1 MATDEFKIDLTVDT
15 KQAEKS
21 IDKVDKK
28 LKDSTKNSPDY
39 KPDIDTS
46 KVETKLDKLKKSVG
60 GFSLDSILGGLS
72 AGGGFAIAT
81 KGFDLLSGA
90 VTGAFNSYKEFDSA
104 IQNIATLGVVD
115 DLDGLKNVLNE
126 VSKTTVDDASVLAA
140 ATYQALSAGVKGSN
154 EELGKFAQTASKVA
168 TAGGSDA
175 ETAVDALT
183 TVMNSF
189 KISTDEADTVS
200 DQFFGTIKAGKTT
213 FPELAGSL
221 SNVSSIAATAGIK
234 FGEIGGSIAQ
244 LTSLGVPTSV
254 ATNQLKVSIEKLLN
268 PTADGIKAFKAM
280 GLSVADVAQKLKQPV
295 AEGGGLVNTL
305 NVLKDGTDKLNLTL
319 FQTAGGSEAAAAAL
333 NLTGENAKSAFANID
348 AVLNKSAG
356 SAEFAYKEASKSI
369 ENQLGLIKGS
379 IQAFFNDI
387 FTFIQPAVS
396 ALLTGVSTTF
406 DFLVSVLGGA
416 VGFVK
421 EFGNTLFTILQNIA
435 SSPFGS
441 LISSIFT
448 TVKDAILSVIPTI
461 DQIET
466 GFASFKQTISD
477 FSPIIAGV
485 VTTLAAYGVYTNLA
499 LIKTTALNV
508 ITKSIAVA
516 QGAYNTVLAFGSGV
530 VTAITT
536 AYSFLSS
543 GQVIATAKTL
553 LFSAAQAAL
562 NVVMNLNPVGLVVT
576 AIGAL
581 VAGLIYAYKTSEDFR
596 KILNNLYE
604 KAIKPLIDALAE
616 GATSVLKFFGLLSDE
631 PDTKSIDKSTKKVE
645 KAKKE
650 VEGLND
656 ELDKVKPPKGIVTPV
671 QAKTLS
677 EYIEQLAKLKVA
689 GKESTKEYESLSE
702 KASKLAKEEKALTTA
717 TDAVKNSLGLGKEE
731 ASKFVGALEKLV
743 SESNNLKLSLSSIS
757 SGAVVGNLEGV
768 VDALDNQLN
777 NIKKREPLELATF
790 FNFDNKEINKALEN
804 IGGVDLGVLGG
815 DGEIATIKVNS
826 NEILDI
832 LKEQFDKRNE
842 LIKLQTDNELKLNK
856 EKYDLEKEQRQKAFE
871 SELIDKGY
879 SKEQIAELTEQ
890 FNSNELAKDK
900 IFSGNQNKLVSDSL
914 AKLFGIETKFNEDK
928 LALEEETA
936 DKEKEIRQKQ
946 LDALNQYADFVGET
960 FAGLVTDFEGTSKN
974 LLKLVAKTAL
984 DTLEALIPVLVAQIT
999 GISLAQP
1006 DSVTTFGA
1014 TGLIRAAI
1022 LTGLLKGAVAI
1033 ARNSI
1038 GGLQEGGLVGTGNKP
1053 KGNRDTELRW
1063 LDPQEFVLNR
1073 DAVKSIGVDNLQRM
1087 NAGNYSPT
1095 ITINNRELISELQ
1108 KAKLV
1113 QTHIDLKIKDTT
1125 GGKFK
1130 IERSYR

>member
-183 TVMNSF
+183 TVMNAF

-221 SNVSSIAATAGIK
+221 SNVASIASTAGVK
-234 FGEIGGSIAQ
+234 FGEVGGSIAQ
-244 LTSLGVPTSV
+244 LTALGTPTSV
-254 ATNQLKVSIEKLLN
+254 ATNQLKSLLTELIAPGDKTAKTFKSLGFDVKELAQRLKDPVS
-268 PTADGIKAFKAM
+268 
-280 GLSVADVAQKLKQPV
+280 
-295 AEGGGLVNTL
+295 EGGGLVNVMNDIEKASSAT
-305 NVLKDGTDKLNLTL
+305 GQTL
-319 FQTAGGSEAAAAAL
+319 FDVFSSSEAASAGLALSGDNAASAL
-333 NLTGENAKSAFANID
+333 ANVD

-396 ALLTGVSTTF
+396 ALLTGVSTAF

-485 VTTLAAYGVYTNLA
+485 VTSLAAYGVYTNLA

-543 GQVIATAKTL
+543 GQVIATAKTY

-562 NVVMNLNPVGLVVT
+562 NVIMNLNPIGLVVT

-631 PDTKSIDKSTKKVE
+631 PDTKAIDKSTKKVE

-689 GKESTKEYESLSE
+689 GKDNTKEFENV
-702 KASKLAKEEKALTTA
+702 ASKAQKLSKEEKALAEA
-717 TDAVKNSLGLGKEE
+717 TEQVKKQFGLGKDE
-731 ASKFVGALEKLV
+731 ASKFGSVLEKLKN
-743 SESNNLKLSLSSIS
+743 ESNQLNLSLSQING
-757 SGAVVGNLEGV
+757 GAVVGNLEGV
-768 VDALDNQLN
+768 IDALDTKLN
-777 NIKKREPLELATF
+777 DIKKRRTRR
-790 FNFDNKEINKALEN
+790 
-804 IGGVDLGVLGG
+804 
-815 DGEIATIKVNS
+815 T
-826 NEILDI
+826 
-832 LKEQFDKRNE
+832 
-842 LIKLQTDNELKLNK
+842 
-856 EKYDLEKEQRQKAFE
+856 
-871 SELIDKGY
+871 
-879 SKEQIAELTEQ
+879 
-890 FNSNELAKDK
+890 
-900 IFSGNQNKLVSDSL
+900 
-914 AKLFGIETKFNEDK
+914 
-928 LALEEETA
+928 
-936 DKEKEIRQKQ
+936 
-946 LDALNQYADFVGET
+946 
-960 FAGLVTDFEGTSKN
+960 
-974 LLKLVAKTAL
+974 
-984 DTLEALIPVLVAQIT
+984 
-999 GISLAQP
+999 
-1006 DSVTTFGA
+1006 
-1014 TGLIRAAI
+1014 
-1022 LTGLLKGAVAI
+1022 
-1033 ARNSI
+1033 
-1038 GGLQEGGLVGTGNKP
+1038 
-1053 KGNRDTELRW
+1053 
-1063 LDPQEFVLNR
+1063 
-1073 DAVKSIGVDNLQRM
+1073 
-1087 NAGNYSPT
+1087 
-1095 ITINNRELISELQ
+1095 
-1108 KAKLV
+1108 
-1113 QTHIDLKIKDTT
+1113 
-1125 GGKFK
+1125 
-1130 IERSYR
+1130 